1 MVYPVWQGNAG
12 LLFVKQIDKYVLRQV
27 IGPFVF
33 FFVIFAGIIWLNQ
46 ALRIVDIVVKSGQ
59 SGMVFAELSLYLLPK
74 VSQTVVPI
82 AAFAA
87 SVYLTNR
94 LYAESELVVM
104 MGVGRSPAQSLTPF
118 LYFGGICM
126 ALTFML
132 TQIVTPASLTAF
144 QNRQHELSK
153 EYLSQFVVAGEFS
166 TVVSGVTIFFGETSP
181 DGRLKDVLINDRRN
195 PQNIITHTATS
206 GQIVASGDTP
216 KIVLFNGTIQQYHPE
231 NRTLGTIQFDSLS
244 YDLSQFAHKISDRNL
259 LVEEL
264 PSLDLLKPKPGSKAA
279 ALPVIPR
286 IIEFHGRFIKA
297 LLAAFVPMIGAMLLI
312 SSGYSRS
319 GFLTRIVLGV
329 FFMVGINSVRGL
341 AQSWVNQDVSLWPLL
356 YVPVLIS
363 LIAAVVLV
371 RMGMADWRP
380 PRRRFWQRQEAV
392 K

>member
-1 MVYPVWQGNAG
+1 M
-12 LLFVKQIDKYVLRQV
+12 KQIDRYVLRQV

-126 ALTFML
+126 ALTFLL
-132 TQIVTPASLTAF
+132 TQFITPASLTAF
-144 QNRQHELSK
+144 QDRQHDLSK
-153 EYLSQFVVAGEFS
+153 EYLSQFVVEGEFS
-166 TVVSGVTIFFGETSP
+166 TVTSGVTIFFGQTSP

-195 PQNIITHTATS
+195 PQTIITHTATS
-206 GQIVASGDTP
+206 GQLVASGEIP
-216 KIVLFNGTIQQYHPE
+216 KIVLFNGTIQQYHTDT
-231 NRTLGTIQFDSLS
+231 RTLGTVQFDSLS
-244 YDLSQFAHKISDRNL
+244 YDLSQFAHKIADRRL

-264 PSLDLLKPKPGSKAA
+264 PSVDLYAPKAGSKAA
-279 ALPVIPR
+279 ELPEISR
-286 IIEFHGRFIKA
+286 LIEFHGRLIKS
-297 LLAAFVPMIGAMLLI
+297 LLAAFVPMIGAILLI

-341 AQSWVNQDVSLWPLL
+341 AQSWVNHDITLWPLL

-363 LIAAVVLV
+363 LIVGVVLV
-371 RMGMADWRP
+371 RMGMANWHP
-380 PRRRFWQRQEAV
+380 PRRFSLLLPWGG

>member
-1 MVYPVWQGNAG
+1 
-12 LLFVKQIDKYVLRQV
+12 VKQIDRYVLRQL

-104 MGVGRSPAQSLTPF
+104 MGVGRSPGQSVVPY
-118 LYFGGICM
+118 LYFGGLCM
-126 ALTFML
+126 AITLAL
-132 TQIVTPASLTAF
+132 TQIITPASLSAF
-144 QNRQHELSK
+144 QDRQHELSK
-153 EYLSQFVVAGEFS
+153 EYLSQFVVEGEFS
-166 TVVSGVTIFFGETSP
+166 TVVSGVTIFFGQTSP
-181 DGRLKDVLINDRRN
+181 DGLLNDIIINDRRN
-195 PQNIITHTATS
+195 PDTIITHTATS
-206 GQIVASGDTP
+206 GQIVASGDTS
-216 KIVLFNGTIQQYHPE
+216 KIVLFDGTIQQYHPA
-231 NRTLGTIQFDSLS
+231 NRTLGTIQFDSLA
-244 YDLSQFAHKISDRNL
+244 YDLSQFAHKVQDRRL

-264 PSLDLLKPKPGSKAA
+264 PSIDLIAPSPGSKAEK
-279 ALPVIPR
+279 LPEIPR
-286 IIEFHGRFIKA
+286 IIEFHGRIIKA
-297 LLAAFVPMIGAMLLI
+297 LLATFVPMIGAILLI

-341 AQSWVNQDVSLWPLL
+341 SQSWVSHDISLWPLL
-356 YVPVLIS
+356 YVPVIIS
-363 LIAAVVLV
+363 LAAGAILI
-371 RMGMADWRP
+371 RAGMANWRP
-380 PRRRFWQRQEAV
+380 ARRWFWQRAEV
-392 K
+392 KS